1 MKKFYIFIIASMLL
15 GACSEDTPAIVGFE
29 ANIESI
35 EAEAYGGCYDITI
48 RSEQEWVART
58 DVPWIMVSPA
68 NGRGEV
74 KCTIRIDSTLQNDV
88 RNANLYITP
97 DNAEAK
103 AISISQKGFSRSI
116 DPEKSVIDIA
126 ASAIRDDR
134 WVEFDVKSNVQFDI
148 ENNDG
153 WITVKRDT
161 LILDRGA
168 RPRTTRVHL
177 DWKMN
182 SDPKQRETK
191 LILKSKD
198 DGTEATITIRQAAAP
213 LIEDNRQGD
222 SLAIITIFNKMECWG
237 DNSISSSE
245 SMRYWDCVRL
255 WESTDRNLPEAEA
268 VGRVRDLDL
277 SYFNTEDGVPVEI
290 KHLKYLETLS
300 LYGNVNTM
308 LKSIDLCAEVA
319 TLAYLKDLRIA
330 AMGLVSL
337 PDNFTDLGDTLESLD
352 LNSNNFNEIPDVIN
366 KENFPNLKSLNLSSN
381 RRSSVTDLRKRASAN
396 EKGIG
401 MYVDMQKSDVI
412 KNLFLWEELEEL
424 GLSFNYIEGEL
435 PDFEDVDAYC
445 EEDMI
450 NRGDTLRWAVEN
462 KLPRILP
469 NMKALRI
476 NLNFMTGELPRWLL
490 YHPRLMEWG
499 AEVLIYPQQEKS
511 TNSNGKPVGFDNVPS
526 NTEYYFEAY
535 PLYRGKY
542 EYNEET
548 EE

>member
-15 GACSEDTPAIVGFE
+15 WACSEDTPVIEGFE

-74 KCTIRIDSTLQNDV
+74 KCSIRIDSTLQNDV

-277 SYFNTEDGVPVEI
+277 SFFNTEDGVPTEI

-337 PDNFTDLGDTLESLD
+337 PYNFTDLGDTLESLD
-352 LNSNNFNEIPDVIN
+352 LNSNNFNEIPAVIT
-366 KENFPNLKSLNLSSN
+366 KENFPHLKSLNLSSN
-381 RRSSVTDLRKRASAN
+381 RRSSVTDLRKLTSAS

-401 MYVDMQKSDVI
+401 LHVDMQKSDVI

-435 PDFEDVDAYC
+435 PDFEDVDAYS

-450 NRGDTLRWAVEN
+450 NRGDTLRWAVDN

-469 NMKALRI
+469 NMKALRL

-511 TNSNGKPVGFDNVPS
+511 TNSDGKPVGFDNVPS

-535 PLYRGKY
+535 PLYSGKY

>member
-15 GACSEDTPAIVGFE
+15 WACSEDTPVIEGFE

-255 WESTDRNLPEAEA
+255 WESTDRNLPEGEA

-277 SYFNTEDGVPVEI
+277 SYFNTEDGVPTEI

-352 LNSNNFNEIPDVIN
+352 LNSNNFNEIPAVIT
-366 KENFPNLKSLNLSSN
+366 KENFPHLKSLNLSSN
-381 RRSSVTDLRKRASAN
+381 RRASISDLRKRASAN
-396 EKGIG
+396 EHGIG
-401 MYVDMQKSDVI
+401 MHVDMQKSDVI

-435 PDFEDVDAYC
+435 PDFEDVDAYS

-469 NMKALRI
+469 NMKALRL

-490 YHPRLMEWG
+490 YHPRLMDWG